1 MSHNQSILVGGGAG
15 YLGCALVEAL
25 LNRGYAV
32 TVFDRLF
39 FGDAGCRKCATAAGQ
54 CTSLMG

>member
-1 MSHNQSILVGGGAG
+1 MRAD
-15 YLGCALVEAL
+15 LGCVLIEEL

-39 FGDAGCRKCATAAGQ
+39 FGDFGMRKFSDRIRVLTGDIRAA
-54 CTSLMG
+54 SPSISR